1 MTSRPKGTIQSSRVE
16 DSVADSI
23 SMPESTQK
31 QLIPTHLVGIP
42 EAGTVLEDVPAGAA
56 SARLTSKRATV
67 SDGHECAIDHS
78 ESESQAS
85 LEDWCQFSQVQ
96 GETKLPVEGQRLCV
110 EIR

>member
-23 SMPESTQK
+23 T
-31 QLIPTHLVGIP
+31 IPTHLVGIP

-56 SARLTSKRATV
+56 SARLTLKRATV